1 MIRHRRICSAHI
13 LLSTFVLLSAAGNAQ
28 EKPELPNDLG
38 QLIER
43 KTELLAR
50 YSKLQEAGSA
60 DEAIGVL
67 REIINIHRKSVQVA
81 ISNQEAADLIEKL
94 RNVYVNDTE
103 FMSDQLFQRGE
114 YAESAALRKELEEFL
129 TPILGEQ
136 HRSTVIMH
144 WKAVTAD
151 RLAKASRAKQ
161 TAYVEALAIE
171 PQATQA
177 LADGNLKEATQLYL
191 QLIDAQVAVLG
202 EAHPKVAADLNEYG
216 RALWLQK
223 NYPAAEAVYHR
234 SLKVRE
240 ASTGR
245 DLQYATTTFNLGR
258 VYQDTN
264 RYEKAEEMYLQTA
277 AIEEPALGSRNPS
290 FLQTLNQLAILYD
303 LMGES
308 EKKAAVQ
315 QRVSAADPLAT
326 VLAHMPKGTYAA
338 AAVEPVQLPQVAGL
352 QMLPFEVMEA
362 AGREQLGVSPLDIEA
377 LVALATLP
385 ISDPPINYGFLFRLK
400 DGVTATFPWQVE
412 GASEV
417 VTFGDGLQ
425 YLKSSTGN
433 SQLCAVEYEDG
444 VVLVGTEECVRQS
457 LSQPDTGPVGAMLL
471 ADREAGQLNGAVD
484 MKLIRGFVQAGLQE
498 MPALPPELEPL
509 RSLPGEIDSMHLRV
523 DLSRGLML
531 SLTLDATDVAAA
543 EQTVQTLTNAL
554 AYGQQAAA
562 AQIAE
567 ELAGEQPVD
576 VATRKYV
583 QRVASTFLQ
592 QLAPVQA
599 ENTVTLSTSLNDSTI
614 VAPIA
619 VALLLPAVQGARD
632 AA

>member
-1 MIRHRRICSAHI
+1 
-13 LLSTFVLLSAAGNAQ
+13 
-28 EKPELPNDLG
+28 
-38 QLIER
+38 
-43 KTELLAR
+43 
-50 YSKLQEAGSA
+50 
-60 DEAIGVL
+60 
-67 REIINIHRKSVQVA
+67 
-81 ISNQEAADLIEKL
+81 
-94 RNVYVNDTE
+94 
-103 FMSDQLFQRGE
+103 
-114 YAESAALRKELEEFL
+114 
-129 TPILGEQ
+129 
-136 HRSTVIMH
+136 
-144 WKAVTAD
+144 
-151 RLAKASRAKQ
+151 
-161 TAYVEALAIE
+161 
-171 PQATQA
+171 
-177 LADGNLKEATQLYL
+177 
-191 QLIDAQVAVLG
+191 
-202 EAHPKVAADLNEYG
+202 
-216 RALWLQK
+216 
-223 NYPAAEAVYHR
+223 
-234 SLKVRE
+234 VRE

-315 QRVSAADPLAT
+315 QRISAADPLAT

-632 AA
+632 AAQRSEDMNSLKMIGLAMHNYHEVYGRFPARANYDADGRPLLSWRVHLLPFLEQNSLYEQFHLNEPWDSEHNLPLAEQMPAVFRSQQFSDATRTVFLTLDGVGTAMESTEGRKLAEFTDGLSNTLLVVEANAENAVTWTKPEDLPFDPTTPGNGVGAIRDNGFLGLLSDGAVRLIPADLPADTLRNLMQRNDGQVVPEF